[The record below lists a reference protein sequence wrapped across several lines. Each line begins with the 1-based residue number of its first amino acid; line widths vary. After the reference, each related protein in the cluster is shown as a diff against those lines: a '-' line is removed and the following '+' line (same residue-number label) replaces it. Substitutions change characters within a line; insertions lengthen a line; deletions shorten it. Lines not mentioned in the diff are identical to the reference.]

1 MLIVYQE
8 GRGPNRAA
16 EPAAESGVGGVTPAG
31 LTVSI
36 DEKPGVQAL
45 ANTAPDWPPG
55 AGKHSSGARDY
66 EYQRHGTL
74 SPLAARDLPDGHVV
88 ARVEARPR
96 RREFVALL
104 KELDAHCPAAATL
117 RVILDNHSAHISQE
131 TCAYLATR
139 PNRFKYVQPPQT
151 WLLVELG
158 GDALWQ
164 AGPHFPA
171 PYPGGFPK
179 RNSKN
184 ASCWGLRQS
193 TRRRSSTG
201 GRVRSSDRL
210 ICKCFAETLY

>member
-104 KELDAHCPAAATL
+104 KELDAQYPAAATL
-117 RVILDNHSAHISQE
+117 RVILDHHSAHISQE

-139 PNRFKYVQPPQT
+139 PNRFKYVQPPKHGS
-151 WLLVELG
+151 WLNLVETRCGKLARTFLCPIRVASKAERKERILLG
-158 GDALWQ
+158 IA
-164 AGPHFPA
+164 AI
-171 PYPGGFPK
+171 
-179 RNSKN
+179 N
-184 ASCWGLRQS
+184 AASVVHRWKKFDL
-193 TRRRSSTG
+193 
-201 GRVRSSDRL
+201 L
-210 ICKCFAETLY
+210 IA